1 MAELGLTGELA
12 MNMPMIARLN
22 THRWNGLVL
31 GLVIVVMAHLTAATN
46 AGRLDEPWPALLSSE
61 SASMDPAAGTRDIW
75 QVDLTGRNE
84 RRLPTPVGASDP
96 AWGPVLP

>member
-1 MAELGLTGELA
+1 MAELGLTGDLA

-61 SASMDPAAGTRDIW
+61 SPSMDPAAA
-75 QVDLTGRNE
+75 LLHE
-84 RRLPTPVGASDP
+84 RASGSLEKLLQSAGAP
-96 AWGPVLP
+96 GQPL